1 MLLSQN
7 GEVVVEGVGHASLGH
22 PALAVAWLANK
33 LAEFD
38 ITLESGDIIL
48 SGSLG
53 RAIPIEQGDEWVMEL
68 HGQPPLTMQFP

>member
-1 MLLSQN
+1 MLLYQN

-22 PALAVAWLANK
+22 PGLAVAWLANK

-38 ITLESGDIIL
+38 ITLQPGDIIL

-53 RAIPIEQGDEWVMEL
+53 RAIPIDKATPG
-68 HGQPPLTMQFP
+68 